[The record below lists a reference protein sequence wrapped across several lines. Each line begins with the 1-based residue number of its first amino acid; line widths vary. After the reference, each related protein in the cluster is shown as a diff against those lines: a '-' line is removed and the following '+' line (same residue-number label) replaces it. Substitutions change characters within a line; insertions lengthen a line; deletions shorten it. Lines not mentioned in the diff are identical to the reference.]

1 MDFVQLLPDLPIQ
14 NPTLIFS
21 VVLSIILLSPILLQK
36 LRVPHIIG
44 LILAG
49 MAVGPHGLG
58 ILERDMSFK
67 LFGQVGLLY
76 LMFLAGLEMDIH
88 EFKKNKS
95 KGIVFGLF
103 TFLIPMIMGT
113 LAGYYI
119 LSLSWI
125 QSILLASM
133 FASHTLVAYPIIS
146 RYGIAKKKAVTMTIA
161 GTIVTVLL
169 ALLILAIIT
178 AMYRGELNQM
188 FWVKFSLSIMLYL
201 LMIFLIFPSV
211 CRWFLRKYDD
221 NVSQYIFVLLVVFA
235 ASFTAELSGLES
247 IIGAFLA
254 GIILNRYIP
263 SVSPLMNRIEF
274 VGNALFI
281 PFFLMGVGMLVDL
294 RVLFMGTEALVVA
307 LTMSVVATA
316 SKWSAAYITQK
327 SFSMTKVERQLV
339 FGLTNGQA
347 AATLAA
353 VLIGYNIITGTNP
366 NGNPIRL
373 LDENILNGTIL
384 MILITCTISS
394 IWTENAAREIATEPE
409 EDVNDVESKVLD
421 ERILIPVA
429 NPATIN
435 NLVNLA
441 MMIKDNKKRL
451 PLYALSVEMEQ
462 QDATKSVNKPNVL
475 NEVAKIS
482 AAADTPSKL
491 ICRYDLN
498 IASGIVHTVKE
509 NKITDIIVGFHHKA
523 DIADT
528 FFGPTTQ
535 NILRRTNRMMLI
547 LKALTPIQTINK
559 MIVCVP
565 PKAEFET
572 GFERW
577 IDRLAKMAM
586 QIGCRIVIHCGERTE
601 AHIRTKVEKRKYQ
614 IRLEYYR
621 MDTVNEFV
629 GLKDQMHE
637 HDLLVIVCARPTSI
651 SFNSVFELL
660 PGILSRDFSKANL
673 LVIYPEQFSE
683 AVEEID
689 NFYDPGARNLDR
701 VSFRLD
707 RLFKRR

>member
-1 MDFVQLLPDLPIQ
+1 MDFLQFLPDLPLQ
-14 NPTLIFS
+14 NPTLIFT
-21 VVLSIILLSPILLQK
+21 VVLIIILLSPILLQR

-49 MAVGPHGLG
+49 IIVGPHGLG

-76 LMFLAGLEMDIH
+76 LMFLAGLEMDML
-88 EFKKNKS
+88 EFKKNKF
-95 KGIVFGLF
+95 KGILFGLF
-103 TFLIPMIMGT
+103 TFLIPMIMGV
-113 LAGYYI
+113 LAGYYV
-119 LSLSWI
+119 LGLNWI
-125 QSILLASM
+125 QSVLLASM

-146 RYGIAKKKAVTMTIA
+146 RYGIAKKSAVTMTIA

-188 FWVKFSLSIMLYL
+188 FWIKFSLSIVLYI
-201 LMIFLIFPSV
+201 LMIFLIFPYVS
-211 CRWFLRKYDD
+211 RWFLRRYDD

-294 RVLFMGTEALVVA
+294 KVLFMGTEALVVA
-307 LTMSVVATA
+307 LTMSVVATV
-316 SKWSAAYITQK
+316 SKWCAAYITQK
-327 SFSMTKVERQLV
+327 CFSMTKVERQLV

-353 VLIGYNIITGTNP
+353 VLIGYNIITGVNP
-366 NGNPIRL
+366 DGTPIRL
-373 LDENILNGTIL
+373 LNENILNGTVL

-394 IWTENAAREIATEPE
+394 IWTEKAAREIATQPE
-409 EDVNDVESKVLD
+409 VDENDVESNELD

-429 NPATIN
+429 NPATIH

-441 MMIKDNKKRL
+441 MIIKDNKKRL

-462 QDATKSVNKPNVL
+462 SDSSNAPNKSDVL

-491 ICRYDLN
+491 ISRYDVN

-547 LKALTPIQTINK
+547 LKALTPIPTINK
-559 MIVCVP
+559 MVVCVP

-586 QIGCRIVIHCGERTE
+586 QIGCRIVINCAESTE
-601 AHIRTKVEKRKYQ
+601 IQIKRKIEKRKYQ
-614 IRLEYYR
+614 IRSEFHR
-621 MDTVNEFV
+621 MDTVDEFIE
-629 GLKDQMHE
+629 LKDHTHE
-637 HDLLVIVCARPTSI
+637 HDLLVIICARPTSI

-660 PGILSRDFSKANL
+660 PGLLSRDFDKSNL
-673 LVIYPEQFSE
+673 LVIYPEQFNE
-683 AVEEID
+683 AVEETD
-689 NFYDPGARNLDR
+689 NFFDPGARNLDK
-701 VSFRLD
+701 VAFRLD

>member
-1 MDFVQLLPDLPIQ
+1 MDFVQLLPDLPLK
-14 NPTLIFS
+14 NPTIIFS
-21 VVLSIILLSPILLQK
+21 VVLCIILLSPILLQK

-49 MAVGPHGLG
+49 MIVGPHGFG

-76 LMFLAGLEMDIH
+76 LMFLAGLEMDMH
-88 EFKKNKS
+88 EFKKNKN
-95 KGIVFGLF
+95 KGIIFGLF
-103 TFLIPMIMGT
+103 TFLIPMVIGT

-119 LSLSWI
+119 LSLNWI
-125 QSILLASM
+125 QSVLLASM

-146 RYGIAKKKAVTMTIA
+146 RYGIAKKSAVTMTIA

-178 AMYRGELNQM
+178 AMYSGELNKM
-188 FWVKFSLSIMLYL
+188 FWVKFSLSITLYI
-201 LMIFLIFPSV
+201 LMIFLIFPYVS
-211 CRWFLRKYDD
+211 RWFLRKYDD

-294 RVLFMGTEALVVA
+294 RVLFMGTEALIVA
-307 LTMSVVATA
+307 LTMSVVATV
-316 SKWSAAYITQK
+316 SKWTAAWITQK
-327 SFSMTKVERQLV
+327 CFSMTKVERQLV

-366 NGNPIRL
+366 DGTPIRL

-409 EDVNDVESKVLD
+409 VDVNDVESKELD

-462 QDATKSVNKPNVL
+462 QDDVRSANKPNVL

-509 NKITDIIVGFHHKA
+509 NNITDIIVGFHHKA

-559 MIVCVP
+559 MVVCVP
-565 PKAEFET
+565 PKAEYET

-586 QIGCRIVIHCGERTE
+586 QIGCRIVINCGERTE
-601 AHIRTKVEKRKYQ
+601 AQIKAKVAKRKYQ
-614 IRLEYYR
+614 IRVEYHR
-621 MDTVNEFV
+621 IETVQEFV
-629 GLKDQMHE
+629 GLKDHVRE
-637 HDLLVIVCARPTSI
+637 HDLFVIICARPTSI

-660 PGILSRDFSKANL
+660 PGLLSRDFSRANL
-673 LVIYPEQFSE
+673 LVVYPEQFSE
-683 AVEEID
+683 SVEEID
-689 NFYDPGARNLDR
+689 NFFDPGARNIDK
-701 VSFRLD
+701 VAFRLD
-707 RLFKRR
+707 RLFKRS

>member
-1 MDFVQLLPDLPIQ
+1 MDFLQFLPDLPLK
-14 NPTLIFS
+14 NPTLIFT
-21 VVLSIILLSPILLQK
+21 VVLVIILLSPILLQR

-49 MAVGPHGLG
+49 IIVGPHGLG

-76 LMFLAGLEMDIH
+76 LMFLAGLEMDML
-88 EFKKNKS
+88 EFKKNKF
-95 KGIVFGLF
+95 KGILFGLY
-103 TFLIPMIMGT
+103 TFIIPMIMGV

-119 LSLSWI
+119 LGLTWI
-125 QSILLASM
+125 QAVLLASM

-146 RYGIAKKKAVTMTIA
+146 RYGIAKKSAVTMTIA

-188 FWVKFSLSIMLYL
+188 FWIKFSLSIVLYI
-201 LMIFLIFPSV
+201 LMIFLIFPYVS
-211 CRWFLRKYDD
+211 RWFLRKYDD

-235 ASFTAELSGLES
+235 ASFAAELSGLES

-307 LTMSVVATA
+307 LTMSVVATV
-316 SKWSAAYITQK
+316 SKWSAAYIAQK

-353 VLIGYNIITGTNP
+353 VLIGYNIITGVNP
-366 NGNPIRL
+366 DGTPIRL

-394 IWTENAAREIATEPE
+394 IWTESAAREIATEPE
-409 EDVNDVESKVLD
+409 VDENDVESNELD

-429 NPATIN
+429 NPATIH

-441 MMIKDNKKRL
+441 MIIKDNKKRL

-462 QDATKSVNKPNVL
+462 TDSSSAPSKSDVL

-491 ICRYDLN
+491 ISRYDVN

-559 MIVCVP
+559 MVVCVP

-586 QIGCRIVIHCGERTE
+586 QIGCRVIINCSERTE
-601 AHIRTKVEKRKYQ
+601 LHIRKKIEKRKYQ

-621 MDTVNEFV
+621 MDTVDEFI
-629 GLKDQMHE
+629 GLKDHTHE
-637 HDLLVIVCARPTSI
+637 HDLLVIICARPTSI
-651 SFNSVFELL
+651 SFNNVFELL
-660 PGILSRDFSKANL
+660 PGLLSKDFSKSNL
-673 LVIYPEQFSE
+673 LVIYPEQFNE
-683 AVEEID
+683 AVEDTE
-689 NFYDPGARNLDR
+689 NFFDPGARNLDK
-701 VSFRLD
+701 VAFRLD
-707 RLFKRR
+707 RFFKRM